1 MFFKKDA
8 QPAKTTQVNIGGARV
23 GIVGLDEAV
32 EAVARTKP
40 RTGTEIGA
48 RLVEIL
54 KEHNYIP
61 AGAEEEY
68 RRDLTRYYRMKMGL
82 PVDEPAVAPGT
93 VEVKVFGPGC
103 ARCKQMYEQ
112 VLDIVAAEGIVANV
126 EYVNDMAE
134 MAAHGVLITPALMI
148 NGTVKVAGKMP
159 SRGELV
165 AWLKEADTPPP
176 K

>member
-1 MFFKKDA
+1 
-8 QPAKTTQVNIGGARV
+8 
-23 GIVGLDEAV
+23 
-32 EAVARTKP
+32 
-40 RTGTEIGA
+40 
-48 RLVEIL
+48 
-54 KEHNYIP
+54 
-61 AGAEEEY
+61 
-68 RRDLTRYYRMKMGL
+68 
-82 PVDEPAVAPGT
+82 
-93 VEVKVFGPGC
+93 
-103 ARCKQMYEQ
+103 MYEQ